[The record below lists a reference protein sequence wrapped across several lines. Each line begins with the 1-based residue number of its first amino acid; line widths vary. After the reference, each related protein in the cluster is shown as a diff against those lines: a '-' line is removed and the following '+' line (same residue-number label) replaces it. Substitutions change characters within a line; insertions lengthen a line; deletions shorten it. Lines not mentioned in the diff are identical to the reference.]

1 MLSNIENIVEQ
12 LGRLNKELESQYD
25 ILRALCSDY
34 VSIYKIDFNT
44 GKYEICKAKN
54 RRDSEIAE
62 SARKI
67 DNYKELAEWYAGKYV
82 VQEDMDYFCK
92 AVAKE
97 TIFEHLKEKNNYII
111 RYRAKSDGQDF
122 SYFDI
127 QYVDVSRNPGERNVI
142 MAFRNVDSVV
152 RKEEELRQNIA
163 RAHEETLKGSGI
175 GIWLIVMEDGVK
187 PRLYADH
194 MMRELLGV
202 GDDISPEDCYTWW
215 YSHIE
220 EEFLP
225 QIDAYVQEILDTG
238 RSEVMYPYIHPTN
251 GTMYIRCGG
260 SKSYDDVH
268 NRIRIKGYHQD
279 VTEIMTSKQKQEKEM
294 MEAVVDARRADRAK
308 SEFISH
314 MSHDI
319 RTPINGIIGM
329 IDIASKNP
337 EDMELQERMRGN
349 VAESAQRLLEFM
361 NDVLEVSEMEGSR
374 MKLSHEPVDIKDI
387 IDNILELADR
397 QIRDMNLTVTTD
409 YSEAGSYKLAGSP
422 KHIRQLLYNIIENA
436 IRYNRTDGNITISVQ
451 NKKTDENKVLC
462 YITVAD
468 NGIGMSQEYVK
479 HIFEPFTQGM
489 KDARTHYKGTGLGM
503 TICKRIVDYMQGNI
517 EVETK
522 LGEGSIFTLKLP
534 LDIYE
539 VVDGTDNNTD
549 VSGIAGCTIL
559 LAEDNSM
566 NREITQYMIEEL
578 GANAVTVCD
587 GKEALDTFNK
597 SAVGEYDCI
606 IMDLMMPVMDGFEA
620 ARRIR
625 NLDRDDARTIPIIPL
640 SASSSRKDME
650 KTVKFGM
657 NGYLVK
663 PVSTEWL
670 NRTIGSLLNKK

>member
-152 RKEEELRQNIA
+152 RKEEELRQNIT

-202 GDDISPEDCYTWW
+202 GDDISPEDCYAWW

-238 RSEVMYPYIHPTN
+238 RSEVTYPYIHPTN

-670 NRTIGSLLNKK
+670 NRTIGSFLNKK